1 MEIQIDNFANIQKLN
16 IELDDSKLNFI
27 YGISGSGKS
36 SISKALTVNS
46 NEIQS
51 YKTFGSDNDAK
62 VNIIGKKDFKV
73 FDDKAVKEYIYAKS
87 GKGVYDVFFGENDKL
102 RKLKEGLQEFLTSSD
117 VIDIRNVI
125 QKHRE
130 LLSNLNLELGLTKTP
145 SGALSKKGVYKV
157 LSNSQDYTVVHD
169 ELSVKQKSWMKE
181 GKDFLV
187 DNKCPFCFQ
196 NMTQDIMNKIM
207 EIIHELPDECQTI
220 IKANEK
226 LKQLGINIDLNNIY
240 NKQVQDDLK
249 KEIDK
254 EYKIE
259 KELSAIEEV
268 FNISLNNDK
277 LLDKKTKIKL
287 SEDTIDFFRN
297 MDVDIQ
303 SFLNRLEKEKEGY
316 LTKKREYNGV
326 LRSKIKGNIK
336 KINEYIAEF
345 GIKYRFNKDD
355 VLSPSIG
362 YNLVH
367 VDADSDTSEFLST
380 GEKNIISLI
389 LFLISNKNEDL
400 VIDDPVS
407 SYDEYKREK
416 ILKFIIRYRHF
427 NESDNAP
434 TTLILSHDQIFLKFL
449 IRLLKD
455 ENYNNVIGKPY
466 HLENYN
472 GNCLTSRVTA
482 DDIDT
487 LFSHIKN
494 RCQEVDDYG
503 LKIINLRLLYE
514 LKNADGIE
522 YSYLSAILHSEKN
535 ALSEEELALEL
546 KRKGI
551 TEDEIINTIWGNTG
565 VELTKYKEGSFKID
579 AKACSKFEMLCY
591 VREFVQDGEDR
602 KELNSIVHFNYAL
615 FYILNPYKFNFQ
627 SEKSYEILDKWLEEN
642 C

>member
-1 MEIQIDNFANIQKLN
+1 MEIQIDNFKNIQKLN

-36 SISKALTVNS
+36 SISKALIVS
-46 NEIQS
+46 SDEIQS
-51 YKTFGSDNDAK
+51 YKTFGSDNDAI

-73 FDDKAVKEYIYAKS
+73 FDDEAVKEYIITKS

-130 LLSNLNLELGLTKTP
+130 SLSNLNLELGLSKTP
-145 SGALSKKGVYKV
+145 SGSLSKKGVYKV
-157 LSNSQDYTVVHD
+157 LSDSQDYTVVHD

-181 GKDFLV
+181 GRDFLV

-249 KEIDK
+249 KVIDK

-277 LLDKKTKIKL
+277 SLEKKTKIKL
-287 SEDTIDFFRN
+287 STETIEFFRN
-297 MDVDIQ
+297 MGVDIQ
-303 SFLNRLEKEKEGY
+303 SFLDRLEKEKEGY
-316 LTKKREYNGV
+316 LTKKKEYNGV
-326 LRSKIKGNIK
+326 LRSKIKGNIS

-367 VDADSDTSEFLST
+367 VDANGDTSEFLST
-380 GEKNIISLI
+380 GEKSIISLI
-389 LFLISNKNEDL
+389 LFLIANKNEDL

-407 SYDEYKREK
+407 SYDEYRREK

-427 NESDNAP
+427 NESNNAH

-449 IRLLKD
+449 TRLLED
-455 ENYNNVIGKPY
+455 DNYCNVIGKTY

-472 GNCLTSRVTA
+472 RNCLVSRVVS

-487 LFSHIKN
+487 LLNHIKN
-494 RCQEVDDYG
+494 RCQEVEDYG

-514 LKNADGIE
+514 LTNANGIE
-522 YSYLSAILHSEKN
+522 YSYLSAILHSNKN
-535 ALSEEELALEL
+535 VLSEEELALEL
-546 KRKGI
+546 KQKNK
-551 TEDEIINTIWGNTG
+551 TEDEIINMIWEKTS
-565 VELTKYKEGSFKID
+565 VKLPKYRKGSFQINK
-579 AKACSKFEMLCY
+579 KTSSKFELLCY
-591 VREFVQDGEDR
+591 VREFVQGEDK
-602 KELNSIVHFNYAL
+602 KELNNIVHFNYAL
-615 FYILNPYKFNFQ
+615 FHILNPYKFNFQ

-642 C
+642 